1 MDDKITVYLNDD
13 SITATIGDDSMNVA
27 MADYVTFEQKDYN
40 KLNNKPRI
48 NGVTLQ
54 GDKSALDLRLVPIDL
69 SPFEAVSEP
78 TRDFRQQAD
87 IFISHNGNGFRMALQ
102 AVKDMNTKIITSDSF
117 AKVDFD
123 KLDKGDFIYITR

>member
-69 SPFEAVSEP
+69 SSFEAVSEP
-78 TRDFRQQAD
+78 TKSFRQQTD
-87 IFISHNGNGFRMALQ
+87 IFVSHKGNGFRMALQ
-102 AVKDMNTKIITSDSF
+102 AVKNMNTKIIISDSF
-117 AKVDFD
+117 ANVDFD